1 MSVEKQ
7 GYVSGHVLELQKTYF
22 RHPWFWTWI
31 YRALIYNRST
41 DTFRLTGVGFA
52 REVPNGLIQLP
63 VASNQFYISLDLM
76 EREGI
81 KLTEAFPINITYGL
95 IAEWDFYGIAVHE
108 RCWTL
113 TTRLLG
119 MDLVKTHL
127 KEFVEAIPRSWYM
140 GNNNQCMTDVLLDVD
155 CWSRWLGATR
165 SKRRRTDVERYLAWS
180 QKNIKCSNSSFL
192 LRDPLRIL
200 DIRAFLTREENRHR
214 MLRNKQRSNNGLD
227 RSCMS
232 LRMILS
238 KSARKSVATHAMR
251 LRSDVIPR
259 KVLALPPELI
269 VQIMDFLPESRE
281 IRLLLWAYPP
291 WGPKVPWSYWRTRF
305 RKDLMLEMDDLPD
318 IDKLDW
324 QHAYYSIERLYST
337 SHVLQGG
344 AEAEPTDNKRE
355 FSIQNPSDR
364 YMVCGDQLG
373 STCFAGERD
382 EIYTVEKVSDNGYQL
397 VAKRTSW
404 ALLLRT

>member
-1 MSVEKQ
+1 MAPFGSLQPRPDHGLGRCGICREWIGPQLSQGGREIRAADIFESSGEWKVSVEKH

-63 VASNQFYISLDLM
+63 VASNQFYISLDLI

-81 KLTEAFPINITYGL
+81 KLTEAFPVNITYGM
-95 IAEWDFYGIAVHE
+95 IAEWDFHGIAVHE

-140 GNNNQCMTDVLLDVD
+140 GNHNQCMTDVLLDVH
-155 CWSRWLGATR
+155 CWSRW
-165 SKRRRTDVERYLAWS
+165 
-180 QKNIKCSNSSFL
+180 
-192 LRDPLRIL
+192 
-200 DIRAFLTREENRHR
+200 
-214 MLRNKQRSNNGLD
+214 
-227 RSCMS
+227 
-232 LRMILS
+232 
-238 KSARKSVATHAMR
+238 
-251 LRSDVIPR
+251 

-269 VQIMDFLPESRE
+269 IQIMDILPGSRE

-305 RKDLMLEMDDLPD
+305 RKDLMLDMDDLPD

-337 SHVLQGG
+337 SHGLHSRKRVLRCIENIKTAFMDGLQK
-344 AEAEPTDNKRE
+344 KRE
-355 FSIQNPSDR
+355 LTAMSKASP
-364 YMVCGDQLG
+364 LH
-373 STCFAGERD
+373 
-382 EIYTVEKVSDNGYQL
+382 
-397 VAKRTSW
+397 
-404 ALLLRT
+404 